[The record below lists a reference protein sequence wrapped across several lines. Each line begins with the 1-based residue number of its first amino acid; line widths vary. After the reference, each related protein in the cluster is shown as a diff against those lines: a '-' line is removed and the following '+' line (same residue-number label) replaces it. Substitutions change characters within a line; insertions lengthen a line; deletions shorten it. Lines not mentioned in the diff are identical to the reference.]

1 MMVLVRLHVPF
12 TYIHICARMAS
23 TRLMLHLCNEIVILN
38 TPFLVTAQNSMSCNV
53 LCLAFAC
60 YSDYFT
66 NLFISIFTILT
77 LCFQPFT
84 STLVAF
90 TSRISRQHPNR
101 IQFLLH
107 QVLGGTCS
115 FYPEALLH
123 ICKNIQL

>member
-101 IQFLLH
+101 IQFFLH